1 MPCLCQWLQ
10 RMLKVLWSWISVSW
24 ILPSRVLMTKMFF
37 GTDIP
42 RWSGPTSLQSATKSR
57 VRWRPSFDITRVGV
71 HLLWTVTESTCVKI
85 WRRTPIIWLIL
96 LFSFFKRCLTESS
109 SLCMYV
115 CHSTFFSLTSPLS
128 LYIYLFLFL
137 YLCRSLHYRNQKLN
151 WIYSLFWFKKII
163 ELKDYK
169 DGLFSNLAFRLIN
182 WYDIVVFCR

>member
-37 GTDIP
+37 GTDDVGVGPLHFNQRRSREWDGDP
-42 RWSGPTSLQSATKSR
+42 RSISR
-57 VRWRPSFDITRVGV
+57 GLGV

-163 ELKDYK
+163 ELKYYK